1 MRAGFARQTITPQ
14 KSMHMAGFDRRKDPS
29 VGTLDEL
36 EVCVL
41 ALEGELGFPFVMC
54 VFDLLGTD
62 STLCIHVRQAVASKL
77 EIPAERIWVLATHTH
92 SAPTGHFSEYQSYDV
107 MYVDYLT
114 KQAVSAA
121 AQALKNLQQV
131 SVSTALTR
139 ATDIASLRNR
149 GREGSHFPMPLPL
162 IFLGDHVLARITC
175 HPTVLDEKNLLYS
188 RDLPGQLRDGLS
200 RGRSCLVINGPC
212 ADLSTRF
219 TRKASN
225 PEELQR
231 LGCILTD
238 AVQNAGSQ
246 IDPSQ
251 SVQPQSDSDFGK
263 EIKTAERV
271 IYLSRSASLRGEQK
285 DAILTALRQKAAACT
300 DLQALR
306 EYDSRI
312 AVLERSAVEAEKNR
326 MIRIGAVNLG
336 GTIRVGVPC
345 EVDYADGSDLEYTLS
360 QIAEQDVHLVCY
372 AFGYDGYLPSGAPL
386 SAESS
391 YEDIASRYLPE
402 SREQVWEC
410 AKQCVMDV
418 M

>member
-1 MRAGFARQTITPQ
+1 MRAGFARRTITPE

-29 VGTLDEL
+29 VGTLDGL

-41 ALEGELGFPFVMC
+41 ALEGQLGFPFLMC

-62 STLCIHVRQAVASKL
+62 SNLCIHIREVIASQL

-92 SAPTGHFSEYQSYDV
+92 SAPTGHFSGYQSYDV
-107 MYVDYLT
+107 NYVDYLT
-114 KQAVSAA
+114 EQAVSAA
-121 AQALKNLQQV
+121 VLALENLKPAA
-131 SVSTALTR
+131 VSTALAQVTG
-139 ATDIASLRNR
+139 IASLRNR
-149 GREGSHFPMPLPL
+149 GREGSNFSMPLPL
-162 IFLGDHVLARITC
+162 VFLGEHVLVRISC

-200 RGRSCLVINGPC
+200 PSRSCLVINGPC

-219 TRKASN
+219 TRQTSN
-225 PEELQR
+225 MEELKR
-231 LGCILTD
+231 LGCILTE
-238 AVQNAGSQ
+238 AVRTA
-246 IDPSQ
+246 
-251 SVQPQSDSDFGK
+251 QPQSVSDFGK

-271 IYLSRSASLRGEQK
+271 VYLSRSASLRGEEK

-312 AVLERSAVEAEKNR
+312 AVLERSAVGAEKNR
-326 MIRIGAVNLG
+326 MIRIGAVNFG
-336 GTIRVGVPC
+336 GTILVGVPF
-345 EVDYADGSDLEYTLS
+345 EVDYADGSDLEHILS
-360 QIAEQDVHLVCY
+360 QIAGQDVHLVCY
-372 AFGYDGYLPSGAPL
+372 TFGYDGYLPSGAPL
-386 SAESS
+386 TAESS

-418 M
+418 I

>member
-1 MRAGFARQTITPQ
+1 MRAGFARQTITPE

-41 ALEGELGFPFVMC
+41 ALEGQLGFPFLMC

-62 STLCIHVRQAVASKL
+62 SNLCSHVREAVASKL
-77 EIPAERIWVLATHTH
+77 EIPMERIWVLATHTH
-92 SAPTGHFSEYQSYDV
+92 SAPTGHFSGYQSYDV
-107 MYVDYLT
+107 MYVDVLT
-114 KQAVSAA
+114 EKAVSAA
-121 AQALKNLQQV
+121 VQALDNLQPV
-131 SVSTALTR
+131 TVSTALAQ
-139 ATDIASLRNR
+139 ATGIASLRNR
-149 GREGSHFPMPLPL
+149 GREGSHFSMPLPL
-162 IFLGDHVLARITC
+162 VFLGEHVLARISC

-200 RGRSCLVINGPC
+200 QGRSCLVINGPC

-219 TRKASN
+219 TRQASN
-225 PEELQR
+225 TEELKR
-231 LGCILTD
+231 LGNILTD
-238 AVQNAGSQ
+238 AVRTAK
-246 IDPSQ
+246 
-251 SVQPQSDSDFGK
+251 PQRVFDFGK

-271 IYLSRSASLRGEQK
+271 IYLSRSASLRGEKK

-312 AVLERSAVEAEKNR
+312 AVLERSDVEAEKNR
-326 MIRIGAVNLG
+326 MIRIGAVNFG
-336 GTIRVGVPC
+336 GTILVGVPF

-372 AFGYDGYLPSGAPL
+372 TFGYDGYLPSGAPL

-391 YEDIASRYLPE
+391 YEDIASRYLPQ

-418 M
+418 I

>member
-1 MRAGFARQTITPQ
+1 MRAGFARQTITPE

-29 VGTLDEL
+29 VGTLDGL

-41 ALEGELGFPFVMC
+41 TLEGQLGFPFVMC

-62 STLCIHVRQAVASKL
+62 SNLCSHVREAVASQL
-77 EIPAERIWVLATHTH
+77 EIPMERIWVLATHTH
-92 SAPTGHFSEYQSYDV
+92 SAPTGHFSGYQSYDV

-114 KQAVSAA
+114 EQAVSAA
-121 AQALKNLQQV
+121 VQALENLQPV
-131 SVSTALTR
+131 AVSTALAQ
-139 ATDIASLRNR
+139 ATGIASLRNR
-149 GREGSHFPMPLPL
+149 GREGSHFSMPLPL
-162 IFLGDHVLARITC
+162 VFLGEHVLARISC

-200 RGRSCLVINGPC
+200 PGRSCLVINGPC

-219 TRKASN
+219 TRHASN
-225 PEELQR
+225 TEELKR
-231 LGCILTD
+231 LGRILTD
-238 AVQNAGSQ
+238 AVRTAK
-246 IDPSQ
+246 PQ
-251 SVQPQSDSDFGK
+251 SVCDFGK

-271 IYLSRSASLRGEQK
+271 IYLSRSASLRGEKK
-285 DAILTALRQKAAACT
+285 DAILTALRQKAAVCT

-312 AVLERSAVEAEKNR
+312 AVLERGDVGAEKHR
-326 MIRIGAVNLG
+326 MIRIGAVNFG
-336 GTIRVGVPC
+336 GTILVGVPF
-345 EVDYADGSDLEYTLS
+345 EVDYADGSELEYTLS

-372 AFGYDGYLPSGAPL
+372 TFGYDGYLPSGAPL

-391 YEDIASRYLPE
+391 YEDIASRYLPQ

-418 M
+418 I

>member
-1 MRAGFARQTITPQ
+1 MRAGFARQTITPE

-41 ALEGELGFPFVMC
+41 TLEDQLGSPFLMC

-62 STLCIHVRQAVASKL
+62 SNLCSHVREAIASRL
-77 EIPAERIWVLATHTH
+77 EIPVERIWVLATHTH
-92 SAPTGHFSEYQSYDV
+92 SAPTGHFSGYQSYDV

-114 KQAVSAA
+114 EQAVSAA
-121 AQALKNLQQV
+121 VQALHNLHPAA
-131 SVSTALTR
+131 VSTALAE
-139 ATDIASLRNR
+139 ATGIASLRNR

-162 IFLGDHVLARITC
+162 VFLGEYVLARISC

-219 TRKASN
+219 TRQASN
-225 PEELQR
+225 PEELKR
-231 LGCILTD
+231 LGRILTD
-238 AVQNAGSQ
+238 AVQTAK
-246 IDPSQ
+246 
-251 SVQPQSDSDFGK
+251 PQRVCDFGW

-271 IYLSRSASLRGEQK
+271 IYLSRTASLRGEKK

-300 DLQALR
+300 DPQALR

-312 AVLERSAVEAEKNR
+312 AVLERSDVGAEKNR
-326 MIRIGAVNLG
+326 MIRIGAVNFG
-336 GTIRVGVPC
+336 GIILVGVPF
-345 EVDYADGSDLEYTLS
+345 EVDYADGAELEYTLS
-360 QIAEQDVHLVCY
+360 QIAGQDVHLVCY
-372 AFGYDGYLPSGAPL
+372 TFGYDGYLPSGAPL

-391 YEDIASRYLPE
+391 YEDIASRYLPQ

-410 AKQCVMDV
+410 AKQCVIDV

>member
-1 MRAGFARQTITPQ
+1 
-14 KSMHMAGFDRRKDPS
+14 MHMAGFDRRKDPS

-41 ALEGELGFPFVMC
+41 ALEGQLGFPFLMC

-62 STLCIHVRQAVASKL
+62 SDLCSHVREAVASKL
-77 EIPAERIWVLATHTH
+77 EIPMERIWVLATHTH
-92 SAPTGHFSEYQSYDV
+92 SAPTGHFSGYQSYDV
-107 MYVDYLT
+107 MYVDDLT
-114 KQAVSAA
+114 EKAVSAA
-121 AQALKNLQQV
+121 VQALDNLQTV
-131 SVSTALTR
+131 AVSTALAE
-139 ATDIASLRNR
+139 ATGIASLRNR
-149 GREGSHFPMPLPL
+149 GREGSHFSMPLPL
-162 IFLGDHVLARITC
+162 VFLGEHVLARITC

-219 TRKASN
+219 TRRASN
-225 PEELQR
+225 ADELKR
-231 LGCILTD
+231 LGNILTD
-238 AVQNAGSQ
+238 AVRTARSQ
-246 IDPSQ
+246 CDRSQ
-251 SVQPQSDSDFGK
+251 CDLPQRVCDFGK

-271 IYLSRSASLRGEQK
+271 IYLSRSASLRGETK

-312 AVLERSAVEAEKNR
+312 AVLERSDVGAEKNR
-326 MIRIGAVNLG
+326 MIRIGAVNFG
-336 GTIRVGVPC
+336 GTILVGVPF

-360 QIAEQDVHLVCY
+360 QIAGQDVHLVCY
-372 AFGYDGYLPSGAPL
+372 TFGYDGYLPSGAPL

-391 YEDIASRYLPE
+391 YEDIASRYLPQ

-418 M
+418 I

>member
-1 MRAGFARQTITPQ
+1 MRAGFARQTITPD

-29 VGTLDEL
+29 VDTLDGL

-41 ALEGELGFPFVMC
+41 ALEGQIGFPFLMC

-62 STLCIHVRQAVASKL
+62 SNLCIHIREVIASQL

-92 SAPTGHFSEYQSYDV
+92 SAPTGHFSGYQSYDV
-107 MYVDYLT
+107 NYVDYLT
-114 KQAVSAA
+114 EQAVSAA
-121 AQALKNLQQV
+121 VLALENLKPAA
-131 SVSTALTR
+131 VSTALAQVTG
-139 ATDIASLRNR
+139 IASLRNR
-149 GREGSHFPMPLPL
+149 GREGSNFSMPLPL
-162 IFLGDHVLARITC
+162 VFLGEHVLVRISC

-200 RGRSCLVINGPC
+200 PSRSCLVINGPC

-219 TRKASN
+219 TRQTSN
-225 PEELQR
+225 MEELKR
-231 LGCILTD
+231 LGCILTE
-238 AVQNAGSQ
+238 AVRTA
-246 IDPSQ
+246 
-251 SVQPQSDSDFGK
+251 QPQSVSDFGK

-271 IYLSRSASLRGEQK
+271 VYLSRSASLRGEEK

-306 EYDSRI
+306 EFDSRI
-312 AVLERSAVEAEKNR
+312 AVLERSAVGAEKNR
-326 MIRIGAVNLG
+326 MIRIGAVNFG
-336 GTIRVGVPC
+336 GTILVGVPF
-345 EVDYADGSDLEYTLS
+345 EVDYADGSDLEHILS
-360 QIAEQDVHLVCY
+360 QIAGQDVHLVCY
-372 AFGYDGYLPSGAPL
+372 TFGYDGYLPSGAPL
-386 SAESS
+386 TAESS

-418 M
+418 I

>member
-14 KSMHMAGFDRRKDPS
+14 KSMHMAGFDRRKAPS
-29 VGTLDEL
+29 VGTLDGL

-41 ALEGELGFPFVMC
+41 AMEGQLGFPFLMC

-62 STLCIHVRQAVASKL
+62 SNLCTHIREAVASQL

-92 SAPTGHFSEYQSYDV
+92 SAPTGHFSGYQSYDGI
-107 MYVDYLT
+107 YVDYLT
-114 KQAVSAA
+114 EQAVSAA
-121 AQALKNLQQV
+121 VQALENLQPAA
-131 SVSTALTR
+131 VSTALAQVTG
-139 ATDIASLRNR
+139 IASLRNR
-149 GREGSHFPMPLPL
+149 GREGSDFSMPLPL
-162 IFLGDHVLARITC
+162 VFLGEHVLARISC

-200 RGRSCLVINGPC
+200 PSRSCLVINGPC

-219 TRKASN
+219 TRQASN
-225 PEELQR
+225 AEELKR
-231 LGCILTD
+231 LGRILTD
-238 AVQNAGSQ
+238 AVRTAR
-246 IDPSQ
+246 PQ
-251 SVQPQSDSDFGK
+251 SVSDFGK

-271 IYLSRSASLRGEQK
+271 VYLSRSASLRGEEK

-312 AVLERSAVEAEKNR
+312 AVLERSAVGAEKNR
-326 MIRIGAVNLG
+326 MIRIGAVNFG
-336 GTIRVGVPC
+336 GTILVGVPF
-345 EVDYADGSDLEYTLS
+345 EVDYADGSDLEYILS
-360 QIAEQDVHLVCY
+360 QIAGQDVHLVCY
-372 AFGYDGYLPSGAPL
+372 TFGYDGYLPSGAPL
-386 SAESS
+386 TAESS

-418 M
+418 I